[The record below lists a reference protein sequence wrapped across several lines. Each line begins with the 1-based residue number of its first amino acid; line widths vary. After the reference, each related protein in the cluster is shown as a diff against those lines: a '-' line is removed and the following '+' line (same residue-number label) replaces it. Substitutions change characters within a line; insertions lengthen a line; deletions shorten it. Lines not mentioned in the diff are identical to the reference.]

1 MLADVA
7 HTRDDARAF
16 APPSTAV
23 PPAPT
28 TLSPSFNMRRI
39 PRLLSVVSLLAIA
52 ISSDAAA
59 QKGLKVYI
67 SADMEGIT
75 GVVTADQ
82 LGPGGFE
89 YERFREFMT
98 ASVLA
103 AIDGA
108 RQAGAT
114 EFVVSDS
121 HGNGESLLIDR
132 FPEDVTI
139 VRSWP
144 RPLGMMQGID
154 STFDA
159 VMFVGYHAATT
170 NPAGVRAHTLSSA
183 HYAAVKLNGVA
194 VPEAGISA
202 AIAGHYGVPVVMIS
216 GDNVAVAEAQQLID
230 RNIAG
235 AVVKKAIGFHSAV
248 TLTPQA
254 ANKII
259 TAQAK
264 AGVERRAQIKP
275 WALQKPVRLDLTFKN
290 YRPAEVMALL
300 PIIQRTDSHTIEF
313 QGKDMPEVSRMLEF
327 IGEYSSD
334 LTP

>member
-1 MLADVA
+1 
-7 HTRDDARAF
+7 
-16 APPSTAV
+16 
-23 PPAPT
+23 
-28 TLSPSFNMRRI
+28 MRRLS
-39 PRLLSVVSLLAIA
+39 RLLVIESLACTT
-52 ISSDAAA
+52 AASAFA

-67 SADMEGIT
+67 SADMEGIA

-82 LGPGGFE
+82 LGPEGFE
-89 YERFREFMT
+89 YGRFREFMT

-108 RQAGAT
+108 REAGAT

-121 HGNGESLLIDR
+121 HGNGESLLIDK
-132 FPEDVTI
+132 FPDDVTI

-144 RPLGMMQGID
+144 RPLGMMEGID

-170 NPAGVRAHTLSSA
+170 NPHGVRAHTISSA
-183 HYAAVKLNGVA
+183 HYAALKLNGIA

-202 AIAGHYGVPVVMIS
+202 AIAGHFGVPVVMIS
-216 GDNVAVAEAQQLID
+216 GDDIAVAEAQQLID

-235 AVVKKAIGFHSAV
+235 AVVKRAIGFHSAA
-248 TLTPQA
+248 TRTPQA
-254 ANKII
+254 GNAII
-259 TAQAK
+259 RAQAK

-275 WALQKPVRLDLTFKN
+275 WVLKKPVQFDLTFKN

-300 PIIQRTDSHTIEF
+300 PIIQRTDAHSIHFE
-313 QGKDMPEVSRMLEF
+313 GKDMLEVSRLLEF

>member
-1 MLADVA
+1 
-7 HTRDDARAF
+7 
-16 APPSTAV
+16 
-23 PPAPT
+23 
-28 TLSPSFNMRRI
+28 MRWKSCR
-39 PRLLSVVSLLAIA
+39 SLLVPLLVLATSA
-52 ISSDAAA
+52 SAAA

-82 LGPGGFE
+82 LGPAGFE
-89 YERFREFMT
+89 YNRFREFMT
-98 ASVLA
+98 SSVLA
-103 AIDGA
+103 AIEGA
-108 RQAGAT
+108 REAGAP

-159 VMFVGYHAATT
+159 VLFVGYHAATT

-194 VPEAGISA
+194 VPEGGISA
-202 AIAGHYGVPVVMIS
+202 AIAGHFGVPVVMIS
-216 GDNVAVAEAQQLID
+216 GDNVAVSETQQLVD
-230 RNIAG
+230 ANIAG
-235 AVVKKAIGFHSAV
+235 AVVKQAIGFHSAA

-254 ANKII
+254 AEKII
-259 TAQAK
+259 RAQAK
-264 AGVERRAQIKP
+264 AGVERRARIKP
-275 WALQKPVRLDLTFKN
+275 WVLKKPVRLDLTFKN

-300 PIIQRTDSHTIEF
+300 PIIQRTDAHTIRF
-313 QGKDMPEVSRMLEF
+313 DGKDMLEVSRMLEF

>member
-1 MLADVA
+1 
-7 HTRDDARAF
+7 
-16 APPSTAV
+16 
-23 PPAPT
+23 
-28 TLSPSFNMRRI
+28 MRRT
-39 PRLLSVVSLLAIA
+39 LYFSLLIPLVALV
-52 ISSDAAA
+52 SSASAAA

-67 SADMEGIT
+67 SADMEGIA

-82 LGPGGFE
+82 LGPEGFE
-89 YERFREFMT
+89 YDRFREFMT
-98 ASVLA
+98 SSVLA
-103 AIDGA
+103 AIEGA
-108 RQAGAT
+108 REAGAT

-139 VRSWP
+139 IRSWP

-159 VMFVGYHAATT
+159 VLFIGYHAATT

-202 AIAGHYGVPVVMIS
+202 AIAGQYGVPVVMIS
-216 GDNVAVAEAQQLID
+216 GDNVAVSEAQQLID

-235 AVVKKAIGFHSAV
+235 AVVKKAIGFHSAA

-254 ANKII
+254 AEKII
-259 TAQAK
+259 RAQAK
-264 AGVERRAQIKP
+264 AGVERRTQMKP
-275 WALQKPVRLDLTFKN
+275 WVLKKPVRLDLTFKN

-300 PIIQRTDSHTIEF
+300 PVIQRTDSHSIRFE
-313 QGKDMPEVSRMLEF
+313 GRDMLEVSRMLEF

-334 LTP
+334 LSP

>member
-1 MLADVA
+1 
-7 HTRDDARAF
+7 
-16 APPSTAV
+16 
-23 PPAPT
+23 
-28 TLSPSFNMRRI
+28 MRRI
-39 PRLLSVVSLLAIA
+39 SRLLVLVTLLALV
-52 ISSDAAA
+52 SSASAAA
-59 QKGLKVYI
+59 QNQKGLKVYI

-75 GVVTADQ
+75 GVVTGDQ
-82 LGPGGFE
+82 LGPAGFE
-89 YERFREFMT
+89 YNRFREFMT
-98 ASVLA
+98 ESVLA
-103 AIDGA
+103 AIEGA
-108 RQAGAT
+108 REAGAT

-121 HGNGESLLIDR
+121 HGNGESLLIER

-159 VMFVGYHAATT
+159 VLFIGYHAATT

-183 HYAAVKLNGVA
+183 HYAAVKLNGIA

-216 GDNVAVAEAQQLID
+216 GDNVAVSEAQQLID

-235 AVVKKAIGFHSAV
+235 AVVKQAIGFHSAA
-248 TLTPQA
+248 TLTPKA
-254 ANKII
+254 AEKII
-259 TAQAK
+259 REQAK
-264 AGVERRAQIKP
+264 AGVERRAQIEP
-275 WALQKPVRLDLTFKN
+275 WVLKKPVRLDLTFKN

-300 PIIQRTDSHTIEF
+300 PIIQRTDAHTIRFE
-313 QGKDMPEVSRMLEF
+313 GKDMPEVSRMLEF